1 MMPEKGLL
9 SRDEGK
15 QEAKKYGSILV
26 IEDDDYLRDYLAE
39 LLELSGFN
47 VILAEDGNHGMSKF
61 KQHMPNLV
69 LTDVVMPGRDGISLT
84 VQFKKLHPDVRVIA
98 MSGRWMSD
106 SDVDCS
112 NAAVLLGVDRILSKP
127 FSARNLKDAILE
139 IVQLESA

>member
-1 MMPEKGLL
+1 MPENGLL
-9 SRDEGK
+9 SRNEDK

-47 VILAEDGNHGMSKF
+47 VILAEDGNHGMFKF

-84 VQFKKLHPDVRVIA
+84 VQFKKMHPDVRVIA

-112 NAAVLLGVDRILSKP
+112 NAAVLLGVDKILSKP
-127 FSARNLKDAILE
+127 FSARDLKDAILDT
-139 IVQLESA
+139 VQLESA

>member
-1 MMPEKGLL
+1 MPEKGLL